1 MVQTIQGTDRE
12 KGRKPFSEEILN
24 AVGMG
29 VYLVQSDVFVYV
41 NPLLERISG
50 YNSRFLLGRDPLHFV
65 HPEDRDE
72 IRHQAV
78 AQLKGLTDAPYEYR
92 FIKSDGHTVW
102 IMERVSSIDY
112 DGKRATLGSFM
123 DITEYKRTE
132 AYSGTGFLGHGFR
145 VKRSDQGG

>member
-72 IRHQAV
+72 IRHRPS
-78 AQLKGLTDAPYEYR
+78 LN
-92 FIKSDGHTVW
+92 
-102 IMERVSSIDY
+102 
-112 DGKRATLGSFM
+112 
-123 DITEYKRTE
+123 
-132 AYSGTGFLGHGFR
+132 
-145 VKRSDQGG
+145 